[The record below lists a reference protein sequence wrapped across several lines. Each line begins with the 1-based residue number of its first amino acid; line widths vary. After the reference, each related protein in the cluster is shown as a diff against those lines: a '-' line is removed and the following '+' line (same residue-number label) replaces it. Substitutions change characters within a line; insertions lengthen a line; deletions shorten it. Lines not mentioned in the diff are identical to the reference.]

1 MKTTKAVRALP
12 CFALI
17 GLCIVSCDGGP
28 HLKRIA
34 RDWYVDDVEAGK
46 ASPRLYWVKDGK
58 RVVVDRQILGYQ
70 MSSCLV
76 YETSR
81 PSLSRVVFGVLQPR
95 SPVPIVPSDSISPWR
110 LSWDGLRRFDI
121 PRAQEDGRTTL
132 EMDFVSIN
140 DICMLAY
147 RQPEFTEDW
156 ADRTPLNF
164 TAVKIEHAEFDVN
177 GSDSVGNSTLSLEV
191 QQRHPQVVEELLRAG
206 ADANAANRSG
216 GTPLMT
222 AIAFDD
228 KSTEM
233 LERLLDAGAD
243 IDAQE
248 DGGETALMY
257 AAKYG
262 RKAALEILL
271 ARGAN
276 PAIRDN
282 HGRTAAAVT
291 GNSNDA
297 AELSRILEEAIR
309 RRREPAS
316 TTPRH

>member
-1 MKTTKAVRALP
+1 MKTTKAVRALA
-12 CFALI
+12 CLALI
-17 GLCIVSCDGGP
+17 GLCIASCDGGP

-34 RDWYVDDVEAGK
+34 RDWYVDEVEAGK
-46 ASPRLYWVKDGK
+46 ASPRLYWVRDGK

-76 YETSR
+76 YETAR

-95 SPVPIVPSDSISPWR
+95 SPVPIVSSDSISPWR
-110 LSWDGLRRFDI
+110 MSWDGLRRFDI
-121 PRAQEDGRTTL
+121 PKAQEDGRTIL

-156 ADRTPLNF
+156 AERTPLNF
-164 TAVKIEHAEFDVN
+164 TSVKIEHAEFDVN

-191 QQRHPQVVEELLRAG
+191 QKRHLEVVEELLRAG
-206 ADANAANRSG
+206 ADANTANISG

-222 AIAFDD
+222 AVAFDD
-228 KSTEM
+228 KSTAM

-243 IDAQE
+243 IDAQGN
-248 DGGETALMY
+248 GGETALMY

-262 RKAALEILL
+262 SKEALQILL

-282 HGRTAAAVT
+282 DGRTAAAVT

-309 RRREPAS
+309 RRRESAA
-316 TTPRH
+316 TPRQ